1 MATLSGYTDPSMV
14 PEPSVAS
21 MTTPTER
28 NERRFRSLQPHVP
41 RRLTQGYSRFVST
54 MKFLLPS
61 IAVLVVL
68 LVVLWPHIGTDDLKF
83 RLGFAA
89 VKLGISEEPSM
100 VNPRYV
106 GVDGENQPYSITAD
120 LARKLSGGLS
130 LKGVE
135 TLELEMPKADLMMK
149 DGTWVVL
156 TSENG
161 IFRRNAQTLNLKG
174 AVNLYHDSGYEFRT
188 DLAEINLATSS
199 AYGSSPIEG
208 QGPFG
213 HLQAEGFRLDNQSK
227 TIYFT
232 GRSKLTLYPG
242 SGKSVR

>member
-1 MATLSGYTDPSMV
+1 MVSRTGISGRA
-14 PEPSVAS
+14 EARFRALHPSV
-21 MTTPTER
+21 
-28 NERRFRSLQPHVP
+28 P
-41 RRLTQGYSRFVST
+41 RKLTQGYSRFVSL

-61 IAVLVVL
+61 IAIVVVL
-68 LVVLWPHIGTDDLKF
+68 LVIMWPHLETDDLKF

-106 GVDGENQPYSITAD
+106 GADGENQPYSVTAD
-120 LARKLSGGLS
+120 LARKLSGELS
-130 LKGVE
+130 LNGVE

-156 TSENG
+156 TAENG
-161 IFRRNAQTLNLKG
+161 LFRKSAQTLNLKG

-188 DLAEINLATSS
+188 ELAEINLVSSS
-199 AYGSSPIEG
+199 AHGTSPIEG

-213 HLQAEGFRLDNQSK
+213 HLQAEGFKLENQK
-227 TIYFT
+227 NTIFFT

-242 SGKSVR
+242 RGKKTP

>member
-1 MATLSGYTDPSMV
+1 MVTYSGHPDPSMAT
-14 PEPSVAS
+14 PAESPAS
-21 MTTPTER
+21 ASGRM
-28 NERRFRSLQPHVP
+28 RSLQPFVP
-41 RRLTQGYSRFVST
+41 RRLTQGYSRFVSM
-54 MKFLLPS
+54 MKFLLPAAA
-61 IAVLVVL
+61 IVVVL
-68 LVVLWPHIGTDDLKF
+68 LVVLWPHLATDDLKF

-106 GVDGENQPYSITAD
+106 GADKENQPYSVTAD

-130 LKGVE
+130 VKGVE

-156 TSENG
+156 TAQNG
-161 IFRRNAQTLNLKG
+161 VFKRANQTLDLKG

-188 DLAEINLATSS
+188 DVAEIDLTTGAASGT
-199 AYGSSPIEG
+199 APIEG

-213 HLQAEGFRLDNQSK
+213 QLQAEGFSLVDRGK

-232 GRSKLTLYPG
+232 GKSKLTLYPG
-242 SGKSVR
+242 AGKTVQ

>member
-1 MATLSGYTDPSMV
+1 MTSQADASAATQG
-14 PEPSVAS
+14 
-21 MTTPTER
+21 R
-28 NERRFRSLQPHVP
+28 IRSLQPFVP
-41 RRLTQGYSRFVST
+41 RRLTQGYSRFVAM
-54 MKFLLPS
+54 MKFLLPAT
-61 IAVLVVL
+61 AVVVIL
-68 LVVLWPHIGTDDLKF
+68 LVVLWPHLATDDLKF

-106 GVDGENQPYSITAD
+106 GADEENQPYSVTAD

-130 LKGVE
+130 IKGVD

-149 DGTWVVL
+149 DGTWIVL
-156 TSENG
+156 TAENG
-161 IFRRNAQTLNLKG
+161 VFVRARQTLDLKG

-188 DLAEINLATSS
+188 DLAEIDLASGAAS
-199 AYGSSPIEG
+199 GNAPIEG

-213 HLQAEGFRLDNQSK
+213 HLTAEGFSLVDRGK

-232 GRSKLTLYPG
+232 GKSKLILYPG
-242 SGKSVR
+242 AGKTVK

>member
-1 MATLSGYTDPSMV
+1 MATYSGQPN
-14 PEPSVAS
+14 PA
-21 MTTPTER
+21 MTTQATAAAAPAGR
-28 NERRFRSLQPHVP
+28 MRSLQPFVP
-41 RRLTQGYSRFVST
+41 RRLTQGYSRFVSM
-54 MKFLLPS
+54 MKFLLPA
-61 IAVLVVL
+61 IAVVVVL
-68 LVVLWPHIGTDDLKF
+68 LVVLWPHLATDDLKF

-106 GVDGENQPYSITAD
+106 GADKEDQPYSVTAD
-120 LARKLSGGLS
+120 LARKISSGLS
-130 LKGVE
+130 VKGVE

-156 TSENG
+156 TAENG
-161 IFRRNAQTLNLKG
+161 VFARASQTLDLKG

-188 DLAEINLATSS
+188 DIAEIDLTSGAAS
-199 AYGSSPIEG
+199 GTAPIEG

-213 HLQAEGFRLDNQSK
+213 QLQAEGFSLVDRGK

-232 GRSKLTLYPG
+232 GKSKLTLYPG
-242 SGKSVR
+242 AGKTLR

>member
-1 MATLSGYTDPSMV
+1 MAILSGYPDPAAASQPDPV
-14 PEPSVAS
+14 PPSGNR
-21 MTTPTER
+21 M
-28 NERRFRSLQPHVP
+28 RSLQPFVP
-41 RRLTQGYSRFVST
+41 RRLTHGYSRFVSM
-54 MKFLLPS
+54 MKFLLP
-61 IAVLVVL
+61 AVAVVVIL
-68 LVVLWPHIGTDDLKF
+68 LVVLWPHLATDDLKF

-106 GVDGENQPYSITAD
+106 GADKENQPYSVTAD
-120 LARKLSGGLS
+120 LARRLTDGPAV
-130 LKGVE
+130 KGAE

-156 TSENG
+156 TAENG
-161 IFRRNAQTLNLKG
+161 VFVRAKQTLNLHG

-188 DLAEINLATSS
+188 DLAEIDLSTGTASGT
-199 AYGSSPIEG
+199 SPIEG

-213 HLQAEGFRLDNQSK
+213 HLKAEGFSLANRAK

-232 GRSKLTLYPG
+232 GKSKLILYPG
-242 SGKSVR
+242 AGKNIQ

>member
-1 MATLSGYTDPSMV
+1 MAANPGP
-14 PEPSVAS
+14 PEAA
-21 MTTPTER
+21 
-28 NERRFRSLQPHVP
+28 ERRYRSLQPSVP
-41 RRLTQGYSRFVST
+41 RRLTQGYSRFVSM

-61 IAVLVVL
+61 IAIIVVL
-68 LVVLWPHIGTDDLKF
+68 LVVLWPHLGTDDLKF

-100 VNPRYV
+100 INPRYV
-106 GVDGENQPYSITAD
+106 GADGDNQPYSVTAD

-130 LKGVE
+130 VKGVE
-135 TLELEMPKADLMMK
+135 ALELEMPKADLMMK

-156 TSENG
+156 TAENG
-161 IFRRNAQTLNLKG
+161 VFQRSAQTLNLKG

-188 DLAEINLATSS
+188 ELAEINLASS
-199 AYGSSPIEG
+199 AAHGASPIEG

-213 HLQAEGFRLDNQSK
+213 HLEAEGFRLENQTK
-227 TIYFT
+227 TIHFT

-242 SGKSVR
+242 RGDPTQ

>member
-1 MATLSGYTDPSMV
+1 
-14 PEPSVAS
+14 
-21 MTTPTER
+21 MTTPKADTPAAAAGR
-28 NERRFRSLQPHVP
+28 MRSLQPFVP
-41 RRLTQGYSRFVST
+41 RRLTQGYSRFVSM
-54 MKFLLPS
+54 MKFLLP
-61 IAVLVVL
+61 AVAVVVIL
-68 LVVLWPHIGTDDLKF
+68 LVVLWPHLATDDLKF

-106 GVDGENQPYSITAD
+106 GADKENQPYSVTAD

-130 LKGVE
+130 HKGVE

-156 TSENG
+156 TAENG
-161 IFRRNAQTLNLKG
+161 VFARARQTLDLKG

-188 DLAEINLATSS
+188 DLAEIDLESGAASGT
-199 AYGSSPIEG
+199 APIEG

-213 HLQAEGFRLDNQSK
+213 HLTAEGFRLVNRGK

-232 GRSKLTLYPG
+232 GKSKLILYPG
-242 SGKSVR
+242 AGKTVQ